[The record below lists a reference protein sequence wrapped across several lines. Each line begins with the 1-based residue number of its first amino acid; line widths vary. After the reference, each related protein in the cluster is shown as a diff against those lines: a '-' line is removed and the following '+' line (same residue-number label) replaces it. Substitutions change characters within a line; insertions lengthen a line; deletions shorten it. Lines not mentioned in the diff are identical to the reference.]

1 MANLLK
7 LCQCQ
12 SFHGDK
18 IVFDLIILSFPAIFA
33 GFMKFRDIFII
44 MKTETLLLS
53 GFILFIVSMLLFD
66 LLVVGRKTHVIRT
79 REALIWTSVWVA
91 LALLFYFFLSGYGHL
106 LHGIDTPEKLAGT
119 VRKFSPELT
128 FSSGSFEGMLAEYR
142 RYMGIS
148 YLAGYFIEETLSIDN
163 IFVIL
168 ILLQGFG
175 VAPGNYKKV
184 LFWGILGAIVLRFI
198 FIFAGSALIRKFEW
212 ILVVFG
218 IFLIYQSIHILI
230 SKNHG
235 MRDHRNH
242 PVVIFLS
249 RHIRVLRDFAGG
261 KFWIRKKGR
270 LYFTPLFVV
279 LVMIEFTDLLFA
291 FDSIPAVFAISR
303 DPYIVFFSN
312 IFAIIGLRSLF
323 FLLAGLVEKFRFLKA
338 GVSALLAFV
347 GLKLTFHAYLANA
360 GFESWYSLV
369 IIGSVLI
376 ISIICSILFPGKK
389 NVMDSLPSTL

>member
-1 MANLLK
+1 MT
-7 LCQCQ
+7 
-12 SFHGDK
+12 
-18 IVFDLIILSFPAIFA
+18 
-33 GFMKFRDIFII
+33 
-44 MKTETLLLS
+44 TEALLLS
-53 GFILFIVSMLLFD
+53 GFLLFVITMLLLD

-79 REALIWTSVWVA
+79 REALMWTSVWVA
-91 LALLFYFFLSGYGHL
+91 LALLFYFFLSEFGHL
-106 LHGIDTPEKLAGT
+106 LHGIDTPEKLAET
-119 VRKFSPELT
+119 VGKYSPELI
-128 FSSGSFEGMLAEYR
+128 FSSDSFEAMLSEYR

-163 IFVIL
+163 IFVML

-198 FIFAGSALIRKFEW
+198 FIFAGSALIRRFEW
-212 ILVVFG
+212 ILIVFG
-218 IFLIYQSIHILI
+218 VFLIYQSIHILI

-235 MRDHRNH
+235 MRDPRNH
-242 PVVIFLS
+242 PVVVFLS
-249 RHIRVLRDFAGG
+249 KKFRVLRDFAGG
-261 KFWIRKKGR
+261 KFWIRSEGR

-347 GLKLTFHAYLANA
+347 GLKLVFHSYLEKA

-369 IIGSVLI
+369 IIGSVLL
-376 ISIICSILFPGKK
+376 ISILSSILFPAKK
-389 NVMDSLPSTL
+389 DVTDSTPSAG